1 MHGADFC
8 APELQGRLDVRP
20 KIFLVDGMALLFRSF
35 YAMGRANLT
44 SPEGKPIG
52 AVYGF
57 LRIVQKI
64 LKEHG
69 ATHFAVTWDLR
80 GPTFRHELYPAYKG
94 TRSETP
100 PELLE
105 QIPLIKS
112 LLEQCGV
119 PCFSME
125 RYEGDDVLGTLAVR
139 FAPEGDVYIVSSDKD
154 FMQLVNGCI
163 RIFSLKS
170 GDDYVILEREA
181 VADYFGVPPEQ
192 VVDVLAIMG
201 DKVDNVPG
209 VKGIGEKGA
218 AKLIQEFGTLNGV
231 YENIEKISNTR
242 LRGLLESHKEQAFL
256 SKELVTINV
265 NVPVKATPDD
275 LRYDWSRFCTEP
287 AVRQALTA
295 LRMPSLLRGL
305 DGGTPRAGMWP
316 NAPKPE
322 VRSESQ
328 VDSLSDSPSNP
339 SSVRQS
345 AAKAAPKKASRPPA
359 QDLFGNPLSTGE
371 DSPESEAEF
380 VSESERAHA
389 AGRDNILAAW
399 GARRYDT
406 ITTRKGLEAL
416 LARIASSDTNAFAF
430 DTETTGLDII
440 ENRPIGFSVSFE
452 EGSGAYVPAN
462 DTHLKASPLSG
473 LESDAEFTAQE
484 AWDGLREA
492 LRARKALLVAH
503 NLKFDAHMLLN
514 VGVELGDAP
523 VADTM
528 VASWLLEPNSS
539 VSAGGSGGGYG
550 LDALTLRHFGLRKM
564 PTSSLI
570 GKDVGRATMLEV
582 PLSLLGEYAS
592 EDVDAC
598 LRVWNRLQP
607 LFQNASS
614 GKDSSWL
621 FWEME
626 MPLLRVLV
634 EMERTGVYIDSNYLA
649 ELAGE
654 VQERLTAIEQ
664 EVHRQ
669 AGTPFNLASPKQ
681 LGNVLFE
688 SLKVHESVGF
698 KGKLAKTS
706 LGYKTD
712 ASVLEQF
719 AAHPVVSLVLEYRE
733 LSKLLGTYIL
743 VLPQLVK
750 SSTGRIHTHFN
761 QIGTATGRLSSNDPN
776 LQNIPVRTV
785 LGKKVRQAFSA
796 TSESHCI
803 LSADYSQVELR
814 VLAHLA
820 RDPNMIEAFQKGADI
835 HRETA
840 AKILGKEPS
849 EVTPEERAGAKAI
862 NFGIIYGMGPQRLA
876 REQKISQ
883 AEAKAFIEKY
893 FMNFAKVREFLDAK
907 KVEAYEKGFVATFF
921 GRRRPV
927 NLRGGM
933 NPAEIKAAENVAIN
947 SPIQGTAADIMKLGM
962 LRAHKAL
969 VAGGYRTRILLQV
982 HDELV
987 LEGPKAEAEA
997 VSRLV
1002 REALEGAVNFSI
1014 PLLVEVSQ
1022 GRNWLEA
1029 K

>member
-1 MHGADFC
+1 MT
-8 APELQGRLDVRP
+8 APKDAGDKPASASDLKP
-20 KIFLVDGMALLFRSF
+20 KLYLVDGMALLFRSF

-64 LKEHG
+64 LKEQG

-80 GPTFRHELYPAYKG
+80 GPTFRHEMFPAYKG

-112 LLEQCGV
+112 ILDQCAV
-119 PCFSME
+119 PCFSKE
-125 RYEGDDVLGTLAVR
+125 RFEGDDVLGTLALR
-139 FAPEGDVYIVSSDKD
+139 FASHGEVYIVSSDKD
-154 FMQLVNGCI
+154 FMQLVGGNV

-170 GDDYVILEREA
+170 GDDYVLLEREA
-181 VADYFGVPPEQ
+181 VKDYFGVPPEQ

-218 AKLIQEFGTLNGV
+218 AKLIQEFGSLEGV
-231 YENIEKISNTR
+231 YANLEKISNVR
-242 LRGLLESHKEQAFL
+242 LRGLLETHRAEAHL
-256 SKELVTINV
+256 SKELVTIDV
-265 NVPVKATPDD
+265 DVPLKASEED
-275 LRYDWSRFCTEP
+275 LRYDWVRFCTEP
-287 AVRQALTA
+287 GVRQALSA
-295 LRMPSLLRGL
+295 LKMPSLLRGL
-305 DGGTPRAGMWP
+305 DGGSP
-316 NAPKPE
+316 
-322 VRSESQ
+322 RSEAWPQ
-328 VDSLSDSPSNP
+328 
-339 SSVRQS
+339 
-345 AAKAAPKKASRPPA
+345 AAHLAATAREVAAPKAVRTPA
-359 QDLFGNPLSTGE
+359 YDLFGNAL
-371 DSPESEAEF
+371 ESEGN
-380 VSESERAHA
+380 SESSPDVNGVAQAHGHTA
-389 AGRDNILAAW
+389 STQEDNLAAW
-399 GARRYDT
+399 GARKYDVV
-406 ITTRKGLEAL
+406 TTRSAL
-416 LARIASSDTNAFAF
+416 QAVLARIASPQTSAFAF
-430 DTETTGLDII
+430 DTETTGLDVID
-440 ENRPIGFSVSFE
+440 NRPIGFSVSFE
-452 EGSGAYVPAN
+452 EGTGVYVPAH
-462 DTHLKASPLSG
+462 DVHLKAGALSG
-473 LESDAEFTAQE
+473 RASDAEFSAEE
-484 AWDGLREA
+484 AWAGLRDA
-492 LRARKALLVAH
+492 LHARTGVLVAH
-503 NLKFDAHMLLN
+503 NLKFDAHMLCN
-514 VGVELGDAP
+514 VGVSLGGAR

-528 VASWLLEPNSS
+528 VASWLLEPSFS
-539 VSAGGSGGGYG
+539 VSAGGMGGGYG
-550 LDALTLRHFGLRKM
+550 LDALTLRHFGLKKI
-564 PTSSLI
+564 PTSALI
-570 GKDVGRATMLEV
+570 GKETGRSTMLEV
-582 PLSLLGEYAS
+582 PLVEIAEYAS

-598 LRVWNRLQP
+598 LRLWNRLLP
-607 LFQNASS
+607 LLNDSDT
-614 GKDSSWL
+614 GKEAQGL
-621 FWEME
+621 FWDME
-626 MPLLRVLV
+626 MPLLRLLV
-634 EMERTGVYIDSNYLA
+634 DMERAGVHIDSNYLA
-649 ELAGE
+649 EYAGE
-654 VQERLTAIEQ
+654 VQERLTSIEQ
-664 EVHRQ
+664 EVHRV

-681 LGNVLFE
+681 LGSVLFE
-688 SLKVHESVGF
+688 TLKVHESVGF

-712 ASVLEQF
+712 AAVLEQF
-719 AAHPVVSLVLEYRE
+719 AAHPVVALVLEYRE

-776 LQNIPVRTV
+776 LQNIPVRTP
-785 LGKKVRQAFSA
+785 LGKKVRKAFCA
-796 TSESHCI
+796 TAESNCI
-803 LSADYSQVELR
+803 ISADYSQVELR

-820 RDPNMIEAFQKGADI
+820 QDPNMLEAFQKGADI

-840 AKILGKEPS
+840 AKILGKEPG

-862 NFGIIYGMGPQRLA
+862 NFGIIYGMGAQRLA
-876 REQKISQ
+876 RERKISQ
-883 AEAKAFIEKY
+883 AEAKSFIEKY

-907 KVEAYEKGFVATFF
+907 KVEAYEKGYVATFF

-933 NPAEIKAAENVAIN
+933 NPAETKAAENVAIN

-987 LEGPKAEAEA
+987 LEGPRTEAEE

-1002 REALEGAVNFSI
+1002 RKALEGAVDFSI